1 MECFLAIDIGDSSG
15 RHIVGTKE
23 NGRLCLKEV
32 YRFENG
38 MKHDNKDASLY
49 WDVDELYGEILNG
62 MKACKEAG
70 FEPKSMGIDTWGVDF
85 LLLDE
90 AGERIGNAIAY
101 RDKRTEQMDKIVY
114 ETVQEPAST
123 GIREGRN
130 FFDDSGLFSFS
141 IDWRNW
147 K

>member
-1 MECFLAIDIGDSSG
+1 MECFLAIDIGASSG

-85 LLLDE
+85 VLLNE
-90 AGERIGNAIAY
+90 AGERI
-101 RDKRTEQMDKIVY
+101 
-114 ETVQEPAST
+114 
-123 GIREGRN
+123 
-130 FFDDSGLFSFS
+130 
-141 IDWRNW
+141 
-147 K
+147 